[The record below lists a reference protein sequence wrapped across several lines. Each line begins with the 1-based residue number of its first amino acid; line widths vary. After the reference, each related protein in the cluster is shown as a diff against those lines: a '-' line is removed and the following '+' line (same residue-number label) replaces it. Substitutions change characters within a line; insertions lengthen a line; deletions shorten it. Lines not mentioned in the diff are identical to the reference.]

1 MKRYI
6 HKSLVRIQ
14 GKVLMDICNSN
25 KNNKNHR
32 ERLRERFLLGD
43 VGCFTD
49 VKMLELLLT
58 YAIPQR
64 DVKPLAIELI
74 SNFGSFDGVLSA
86 SIDDLCE
93 IHGVKKYSATLIKL
107 VDKVSM
113 NRKES
118 GKSTRSNKQD
128 IKGQLTL
135 FDKGNGPKPNAF
147 ESESKIHQE
156 ILGSKEKHQ
165 KEVKLFSITALS
177 ETIALIPKIPD
188 TDDLEQ
194 VKAFLRQ
201 NLHFNSVRTR
211 RDYAAYIVKRMFPGE
226 YADKPFRQ
234 FASYYDGTQ
243 SLRDICFYR
252 FANSEPLMLDIIL
265 DALIPAMTAGKLSRD
280 YIIAYLVERF
290 GHENKN
296 IPYCVSAI
304 INVLTGTQIASLDKK
319 IIRIAYRDIALPA
332 FAFILH
338 SEFSEPGMYDI
349 QKIEDNRSIRA
360 TFWNPNSILTS
371 LYELRNI
378 GIINKVS
385 EIDSVRQ
392 FTIKYDLQQV
402 VEKLITGEYKK

>member
-1 MKRYI
+1 
-6 HKSLVRIQ
+6 
-14 GKVLMDICNSN
+14 
-25 KNNKNHR
+25 
-32 ERLRERFLLGD
+32 
-43 VGCFTD
+43 
-49 VKMLELLLT
+49 LT

-64 DVKPLAIELI
+64 DVKPLAMELI
-74 SNFGSFDGVLSA
+74 SNFGSLDRVLSA
-86 SIDDLCE
+86 SIDDLCQ
-93 IHGVKKYSATLIKL
+93 IQGVKNYSATLIKL
-107 VDKVSM
+107 VDKISM

-128 IKGQLTL
+128 TKGQLTL
-135 FDKGNGPKPNAF
+135 FNEGNKPKIDAF
-147 ESESKIHQE
+147 ESESKEYQE
-156 ILGSKEKHQ
+156 ILRSKEKHQ
-165 KEVKLFSITALS
+165 KEAKLFSITALS

-188 TDDLEQ
+188 ADDLEQ

-211 RDYAAYIVKRMFPGE
+211 RDYAAYIVKRMFPDE
-226 YADKPFRQ
+226 YADKPFRH

-252 FANSEPLMLDIIL
+252 FINSEPLMLDIIL

-280 YIIAYLVERF
+280 YINAYLAERF
-290 GHENKN
+290 GHEDKN
-296 IPYCVSAI
+296 VPYCVSAVV
-304 INVLTGTQIASLDKK
+304 NVLTSTQIASLDRKSV
-319 IIRIAYRDIALPA
+319 RIAYRDIALPA
-332 FAFILH
+332 FAFILY
-338 SEFSEPGMYDI
+338 SEFPEPCMYDI

-360 TFWNPNSILTS
+360 MFWNPNSILTS

-402 VEKLITGEYKK
+402 VEKLIAGEYKK

>member
-1 MKRYI
+1 ME
-6 HKSLVRIQ
+6 
-14 GKVLMDICNSN
+14 VLTINKSN
-25 KNNKNHR
+25 KGHR
-32 ERLRERFLLGD
+32 ERLRERFLSYD
-43 VGCFTD
+43 MEHFTD
-49 VKMLELLLT
+49 GEMLELILT
-58 YAIPQR
+58 YAIPRR
-64 DVKPLAIELI
+64 DVKPLAMELI
-74 SNFGSFDGVLSA
+74 GRFGSLDGVLSA

-93 IHGVKKYSATLIKL
+93 IQGVKKFSAILIKL
-107 VDKVSM
+107 VDRVSLS
-113 NRKES
+113 RKEF

-128 IKGQLTL
+128 TKGQLTL
-135 FDKGNGPKPNAF
+135 FNEGNTPKHNAF
-147 ESESKIHQE
+147 ESEPKLHQKILE
-156 ILGSKEKHQ
+156 SKEKHQ
-165 KEVKLFSITALS
+165 KKAKLFSITALS

-188 TDDLEQ
+188 TDNIEQ
-194 VKAFLRQ
+194 IKAFLRQ

-226 YADKPFRQ
+226 YADKPLRQ
-234 FASYYDGTQ
+234 FASYYDDGTQ
-243 SLRDICFYR
+243 GLRDICFYR

-296 IPYCVSAI
+296 IPYCVSAV
-304 INVLTGTQIASLDKK
+304 INVLTSAQIASLDRK

-338 SEFSEPGMYDI
+338 SEFPEPGMYDI
-349 QKIEDNRSIRA
+349 QKIENNRSIRA
-360 TFWNPNSILTS
+360 MFWNPNNILTS

-402 VEKLITGEYKK
+402 VEKLIAGEYKN

>member
-1 MKRYI
+1 MEI
-6 HKSLVRIQ
+6 HTP
-14 GKVLMDICNSN
+14 N
-25 KNNKNHR
+25 KGNKGHR
-32 ERLRERFLLGD
+32 ERLRERFLSSD
-43 VGCFTD
+43 SRCFND
-49 VKMLELLLT
+49 EEMLELILT
-58 YAIPQR
+58 YAIPQK
-64 DVKPLAIELI
+64 DVKPLAVELI
-74 SNFGSFDGVLSA
+74 GRFGSLDGVLSA
-86 SIDDLCE
+86 SIDELCE
-93 IHGVKKYSATLIKL
+93 IQGIKKFSATLIKL
-107 VDKVSM
+107 VDRISQ

-118 GKSTRSNKQD
+118 GKSTFSSKQD
-128 IKGQLTL
+128 IKVQLTL
-135 FDKGNGPKPNAF
+135 FDEGNAPKSKVF
-147 ESESKIHQE
+147 ESETKSQKKILE
-156 ILGSKEKHQ
+156 FKEKHQ
-165 KEVKLFSITALS
+165 TEAKLFSITALS

-188 TDDLEQ
+188 TDDIEQ

-226 YADKPFRQ
+226 YADKPLRQ
-234 FASYYDGTQ
+234 FASYYDDGTQ

-280 YIIAYLVERF
+280 YIIAYLMERF

-296 IPYCVSAI
+296 IPYCVSAV
-304 INVLTGTQIASLDKK
+304 INVLTSTQIASLDRK

-360 TFWNPNSILTS
+360 MFWNPNSILTS

-402 VEKLITGEYKK
+402 VEKLIAGEYKK